1 MQIMKLHKLFFIFL
15 FLLNCCKSVFGG
27 ANVSLCLGQ
36 DATICAGQT
45 VTINNCNGGGNT
57 NNAAGI
63 YLNAPTNVT
72 LSDDVWSGTVNIGF
86 TFSFYGQ
93 NYTQCVI
100 GSNGL
105 VSFNTSQASQYCPWS
120 LTGGPLP
127 NTTLTGARNSAMLTY
142 QDINPSLG
150 GQIQYQTVGTA
161 PNRKFVVLYKDIYM
175 FSCTSQC
182 NYMAIILYETSN
194 IVEYHIGNKPICTTW
209 NSGLAI
215 QGTENN
221 AMTVAHTTTG
231 RNNTVWGANQDG
243 RRYTPTSP
251 TNTAAYTITQIPYV
265 MVNSPGS
272 NFVWN
277 ACNAAGTILATFP
290 YNNGVLNLP
299 STNPNY
305 QIPPGTSGYFLS
317 GSACGTAVGSI
328 TNDTT
333 WITVANPV
341 LTTTSTPDI
350 CTQGLGSV
358 TANPGASS
366 PPPYSFTWPALGA
379 STQTVNNVTAGTY
392 TVTMQDGNGCTATAT
407 VTVGD
412 TPASFTGTTTQVSC
426 IGGSDGTATATMTPS
441 LGTVTYQWNDPLSQT
456 TQTATGLT
464 AGSYTC
470 IVTSSIGCSGTV
482 NVTVTEIPGMILAIT
497 NQSDVT
503 CNSGSDGT
511 ANISVTQGTS
521 PYTYNWD
528 ISNSSTNSAN
538 DLNAGVH
545 TLIVTDNLG
554 CTETISVTIGEPDPL
569 AISFITPD
577 SMICPGTLITLN
589 ASGTGGS
596 SPYIF
601 TWSDGS
607 NTIGTGNSITLEP
620 NASGNQYCVT
630 LSEQCG
636 SPTTQECLIITF
648 PIEIIPN
655 VVPDKPRDCIPG
667 EFTFTNTSSNIGEI
681 AFTQYA
687 FSSGDVYNV
696 VGSENLTATFP
707 NVGTYDVQMTVTSN
721 YGCVYV
727 VNKPNIVE
735 VTPVPTADFTV
746 SKNPATWF
754 ETAIQTSD
762 ISEGNIVNWD
772 WSSAGAVSIANGGP
786 SAILTY
792 PEGQVGTYPITL
804 TVTTAEGCSDSIT
817 LEIQIVP
824 DIILYVPNTFTPDDD
839 EHNQTWSI
847 FIDGIDF
854 ENFKLVLYNRWGEL
868 VWETN
873 DAKASWDGTY
883 NGKLVQGG
891 TYIWKISFKERDNDG
906 KKFYTGFVNVLK

>member
-1 MQIMKLHKLFFIFL
+1 
-15 FLLNCCKSVFGG
+15 
-27 ANVSLCLGQ
+27 
-36 DATICAGQT
+36 
-45 VTINNCNGGGNT
+45 
-57 NNAAGI
+57 
-63 YLNAPTNVT
+63 
-72 LSDDVWSGTVNIGF
+72 
-86 TFSFYGQ
+86 
-93 NYTQCVI
+93 
-100 GSNGL
+100 
-105 VSFNTSQASQYCPWS
+105 
-120 LTGGPLP
+120 
-127 NTTLTGARNSAMLTY
+127 
-142 QDINPSLG
+142 
-150 GQIQYQTVGTA
+150 
-161 PNRKFVVLYKDIYM
+161 
-175 FSCTSQC
+175 
-182 NYMAIILYETSN
+182 
-194 IVEYHIGNKPICTTW
+194 
-209 NSGLAI
+209 
-215 QGTENN
+215 
-221 AMTVAHTTTG
+221 
-231 RNNTVWGANQDG
+231 
-243 RRYTPTSP
+243 
-251 TNTAAYTITQIPYV
+251 
-265 MVNSPGS
+265 
-272 NFVWN
+272 
-277 ACNAAGTILATFP
+277 
-290 YNNGVLNLP
+290 
-299 STNPNY
+299 
-305 QIPPGTSGYFLS
+305 
-317 GSACGTAVGSI
+317 
-328 TNDTT
+328 
-333 WITVANPV
+333 
-341 LTTTSTPDI
+341 
-350 CTQGLGSV
+350 
-358 TANPGASS
+358 
-366 PPPYSFTWPALGA
+366 
-379 STQTVNNVTAGTY
+379 
-392 TVTMQDGNGCTATAT
+392 
-407 VTVGD
+407 
-412 TPASFTGTTTQVSC
+412 
-426 IGGSDGTATATMTPS
+426 
-441 LGTVTYQWNDPLSQT
+441 
-456 TQTATGLT
+456 
-464 AGSYTC
+464 
-470 IVTSSIGCSGTV
+470 
-482 NVTVTEIPGMILAIT
+482 
-497 NQSDVT
+497 
-503 CNSGSDGT
+503 
-511 ANISVTQGTS
+511 
-521 PYTYNWD
+521 
-528 ISNSSTNSAN
+528 
-538 DLNAGVH
+538 
-545 TLIVTDNLG
+545 
-554 CTETISVTIGEPDPL
+554 
-569 AISFITPD
+569 
-577 SMICPGTLITLN
+577 MICPGTLITLN